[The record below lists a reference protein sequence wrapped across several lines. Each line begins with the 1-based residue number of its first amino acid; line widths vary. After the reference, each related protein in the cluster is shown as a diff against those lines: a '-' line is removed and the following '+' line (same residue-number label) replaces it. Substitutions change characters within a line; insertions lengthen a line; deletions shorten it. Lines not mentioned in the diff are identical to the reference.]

1 MAKDFMDDDLPI
13 MGDIKEDSE
22 KQNAAQE
29 KKTEEVK
36 DTKQEEKDVLID
48 TGKDTEVIKDKEVK
62 KTEDDKWNIS
72 SFNSEFKKEFKTSE
86 EIQALFNATAELKT
100 LRESAADNKKL
111 LEEKENLL
119 NTKTDGLKL
128 FADDNMYKIN
138 QVLIKNPNLNK
149 AALLRLASADL
160 DKMQDTEVLKLQKLT
175 KVRGEGFSEADID
188 HAIKRQYNLTANPSE
203 LEGEELKDY
212 NADKFNMSEAA
223 QAARLELK
231 ELMNVEMPEKIDL
244 LAMQNES
251 KAKADKDY
259 KDSLDLWKPKTDEF
273 IKKLDKITVEFEK
286 DDKFEFSYDDEFK
299 TYLGKNLAAF
309 AALKGLDANKPESL
323 EAIKKSV
330 EDDFYL
336 KKRDQMFKTF
346 KADLLSKVKDAEYK
360 DKHNI
365 PPLNEQEAPNK
376 LTDTEKRNK
385 AANDSL
391 NERLSNNKYF

>member
-1 MAKDFMDDDLPI
+1 MDDDLPI

-36 DTKQEEKDVLID
+36 DIKQGEKDVLID
-48 TGKDTEVIKDKEVK
+48 TGKDTEVIKEEVK
-62 KTEDDKWNIS
+62 KTDDDKWNIS

-86 EIQALFNATAELKT
+86 EIQALFNATDELKT

-203 LEGEELKDY
+203 LEGDELKDY

-251 KAKADKDY
+251 KAKADKAY
-259 KDSLDLWKPKTDEF
+259 SDSLESWKPKTDEF
-273 IKKLDKITVEFEK
+273 IKTLDKLTVEFEK

-309 AALKGLDANKPESL
+309 AALKGLDVSKPESL

-365 PPLNEQEAPNK
+365 PDLNEKEAPSK

-391 NERLSNNKYF
+391 EERLTNNKYF